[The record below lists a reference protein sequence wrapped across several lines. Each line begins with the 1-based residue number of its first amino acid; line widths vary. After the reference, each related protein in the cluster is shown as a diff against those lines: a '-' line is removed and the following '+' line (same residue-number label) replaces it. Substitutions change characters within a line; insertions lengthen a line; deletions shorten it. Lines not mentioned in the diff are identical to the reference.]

1 MHLATEKERIG
12 YPERKTNGFG
22 RRTAGTD
29 LLKTSGVI
37 LDPAKI
43 QSVHTFS
50 VEAEW
55 MRDQKNVRRS
65 LLRADEA
72 VCSSTKTILSF
83 DLEQHHLVCG
93 AKVAVAPFFL
103 LPQPLLLN

>member
-1 MHLATEKERIG
+1 MLLDERPREG
-12 YPERKTNGFG
+12 NGKPVVSNVEVCELS
-22 RRTAGTD
+22 A
-29 LLKTSGVI
+29 
-37 LDPAKI
+37 
-43 QSVHTFS
+43 S

-55 MRDQKNVRRS
+55 MRIKK
-65 LLRADEA
+65 DEA

-93 AKVAVAPFFL
+93 VKVAVAPFFL